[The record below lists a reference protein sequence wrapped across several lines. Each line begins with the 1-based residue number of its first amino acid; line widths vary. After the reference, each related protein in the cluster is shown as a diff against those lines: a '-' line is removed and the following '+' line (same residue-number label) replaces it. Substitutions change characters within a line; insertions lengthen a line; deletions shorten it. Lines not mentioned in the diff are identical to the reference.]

1 MLDVTFAS
9 DVTAERSETGG
20 KWHTIG
26 DVQDY
31 KITFCEDNSS
41 INTSVV
47 VLLLRVIITSSS
59 STAER
64 LRKLGDFKGWVILRV
79 NFMSKGYVSHQYL
92 CTIK

>member
-31 KITFCEDNSS
+31 KITFCYDNSS

-47 VLLLRVIITSSS
+47 VLLLLRVIITSSS
-59 STAER
+59 AMAER
-64 LRKLGDFKGWVILRV
+64 PREHGDFKGWVTL
-79 NFMSKGYVSHQYL
+79 KGYVSRQYL
-92 CTIK
+92 WTIR